1 MMLKKVMKTVGNQGL
16 RCDVRARVEV
26 SARQGKARQD
36 KARQGK
42 ARQDK
47 TRQDV
52 NYLNSRV

>member
-47 TRQDV
+47 ARCE
-52 NYLNSRV
+52 LP